1 MNNIYCLEKEM
12 IDLAHQAL
20 RCNHW
25 TIHPPEAS
33 RQYPKRNQ
41 RGMLWVRER
50 QPWGDRLPD
59 FGDDAT
65 RGCLLALVAKAYGV
79 TLDDVHVVRT
89 TGKVWS
95 VWIFRANDSSYR
107 VATHESSRAEALV
120 AALEAAEHA
129 ESKKK

>member
-33 RQYPKRNQ
+33 RQYPKRN
-41 RGMLWVRER
+41 
-50 QPWGDRLPD
+50 
-59 FGDDAT
+59 GDDAT